1 MYYYL
6 DMFVVISWA
15 LRVRFFVSL
24 FFIGLGLFLLIRRLP
39 DLFRILATPVEK
51 RGENALLF
59 CLAGIVTGLLAFFIW
74 GEKLLQLI
82 VSTQP

>member
-1 MYYYL
+1 MHQYL
-6 DMFVVISWA
+6 DMLVVISWA

-24 FFIGLGLFLLIRRLP
+24 FFIGLGLYLMIRRLP
-39 DLFRILATPVEK
+39 DLFKILATPVDK

-59 CLAGIVTGLLAFFIW
+59 CLAAMVAGLLAFLFW

>member
-1 MYYYL
+1 MYNYL
-6 DMFVVISWA
+6 DMLAVISWD
-15 LRVRFFVSL
+15 LRVRFFISL

-39 DLFRILATPVEK
+39 DLFKILATPAEK

-59 CLAGIVTGLLAFFIW
+59 CLAGIVAGLLAFLFW

-82 VSTQP
+82 FATQP